1 MQAPEVSG
9 YTLHDCQGTGTFGSV
24 FRADWD
30 GRLQCAVK
38 LLNPVGIHP
47 AYLSWCLEKLREEE
61 RHPNILPVLG
71 FDLAH
76 QPAYVS
82 SAWVDKSETGP
93 CTLQDAVGRWD
104 MAQNVHALM
113 ALAKALAWLH
123 KRGIIHTGLTSA
135 NVLLLS
141 EDPQDI
147 MVTDIGQGLIEAS
160 QRANWRRHAPYFS
173 PERCRH
179 EAPHGESSGE
189 AWDVYAFG
197 VIGFRLLTGKFPRA
211 AAFFADSSSREEI
224 KSTSKLDLTAL
235 SEALES
241 EPMLQWPEPAT
252 TPRAAAMQQVI
263 ERCLALQPEARFAH
277 MTDVLNELEQIEELP
292 AESPLIA
299 IAPQAP
305 QQAPAELPT
314 LPEPAP
320 EITNS
325 EAPTISESAEA
336 PAPTPRSPKPTS
348 PPRSGPTKVTW
359 LTSAA
364 AVAAAI
370 VAVLH
375 FRQAQDL
382 RQDLTDLQ
390 SANSKSQQ
398 LASASEA
405 EAAQQAQAAK
415 TALNEQTRLKR
426 NLLQEQELS
435 DQLLQTLLDQR
446 PAEDDP
452 LAETWRNRLGEYAA
466 HAQDRLKNISSNPD
480 LLESAART
488 RWNMAA
494 INLALGEKKVADGW
508 LEEALRD
515 VDAAA
520 AATTDKTLH
529 ATWDLLAGRILSR
542 RGEFNLDQHKYAEA
556 AQQLNQAN
564 KSLTTY
570 LESHAD
576 DVTGQ
581 REHARAAW
589 LEGRALLAK
598 PDAPAAAQILLKA
611 AELANGLT
619 FSPAQRDEDIFLLV
633 DTYHELARCQI
644 EMKDDNAALK
654 SFLEPL
660 QKLRTYDRDHPKA
673 PESRERLATSY
684 IEMGRVLSRV
694 GNASESS
701 QALNQGI
708 RLLLELII
716 EYPENEQ
723 YTFLTG
729 TAYGEVSRLISSSG
743 KPVDA
748 ISYAQS
754 AVRYLNILT
763 EKNRIEP
770 QYRLHYAAELT
781 SLSEIQESIS
791 QFPEAVKSG
800 LSAVSLLDELSTEG
814 GLANADRNVAQNCLA
829 RIQSSLGRSCE
840 NLKQKDEAVTWYSK
854 AIASWQKVAAEGNK
868 DEKVQK
874 NLSWTQDQL
883 KRLQP

>member
-9 YTLHDCQGTGTFGSV
+9 YTLHDCQGTGSFGSV

-93 CTLQDAVGRWD
+93 CTLQEAVGRWD
-104 MAQNVHALM
+104 MTQNVRALL

-141 EDPQDI
+141 EDPEDL
-147 MVTDIGQGLIEAS
+147 MVTDVGQGLIEAS

-197 VIGFRLLTGKFPRA
+197 VIGFQLLTGKFPRA
-211 AAFFADSSSREEI
+211 DAFFANSS
-224 KSTSKLDLTAL
+224 KSTGKLDLTAL
-235 SEALES
+235 AEALES
-241 EPMLQWPEPAT
+241 EPVLLWPEPAAT
-252 TPRAAAMQQVI
+252 SRAEAMQRVI
-263 ERCLALQPEARFAH
+263 ERCLALQPEARFPH
-277 MTDVLNELEQIEELP
+277 MTDVLNELEKIEQLP
-292 AESPLIA
+292 AESPPVA
-299 IAPQAP
+299 IAPQPP
-305 QQAPAELPT
+305 QETAAELPIP
-314 LPEPAP
+314 PEPTP
-320 EITNS
+320 EVATIEIPTAS
-325 EAPTISESAEA
+325 ECVEGPIHSSL
-336 PAPTPRSPKPTS
+336 PLPKPDAQ
-348 PPRSGPTKVTW
+348 PRRGPSKITW
-359 LTSAA
+359 LASAA
-364 AVAAAI
+364 AVAAGV
-370 VAVLH
+370 VALLH
-375 FRQAQDL
+375 FRQAQNL
-382 RQDLTDLQ
+382 RQDLSELE
-390 SANSKSQQ
+390 SANARAQQ

-405 EAAQQAQAAK
+405 ESAKQSQAAQN
-415 TALNEQTRLKR
+415 ALNEQNRLKR
-426 NLLQEQELS
+426 NLLQEQEIS

-446 PAEDDP
+446 PAENDP
-452 LAETWRNRLGEYAA
+452 QAETWRNRLGEYAA
-466 HAQDRLKNISSNPD
+466 QAQDRLKNLASNPD

-488 RWNMAA
+488 RWNMAS
-494 INLALGEKKVADGW
+494 INLALGEKKIADGW

-520 AATTDKTLH
+520 AATTDRTLH
-529 ATWDLLAGRILSR
+529 AAWDLLAGRILSR
-542 RGEFNLDQHKYAEA
+542 RGEINLNQHKYAEA

-598 PDAPAAAQILLKA
+598 PDPAAAAQILIKA
-611 AELANGLT
+611 AEMANGLT

-644 EMKDDNAALK
+644 ELKDDNAALK

-660 QKLRTYDRDHPKA
+660 QKLRTYDRDHPKS
-673 PESRERLATSY
+673 PESRERLASSY

-694 GNASESS
+694 GNASEAS

-716 EYPENEQ
+716 EFPENEQ

-729 TAYGEVSRLISSSG
+729 TAYGEVSRLISSAG
-743 KPVDA
+743 KPADA

-781 SLSEIQESIS
+781 SLSEIQESIAH
-791 QFPEAVKSG
+791 FPEAVKSG

-814 GLANADRNVAQNCLA
+814 GLANADRSVAQNCLA

-840 NLKQKDEAVTWYSK
+840 NLKQKDEAVGWYSK
-854 AIASWQKVAAEGNK
+854 AIAAWQKVAAEGNK